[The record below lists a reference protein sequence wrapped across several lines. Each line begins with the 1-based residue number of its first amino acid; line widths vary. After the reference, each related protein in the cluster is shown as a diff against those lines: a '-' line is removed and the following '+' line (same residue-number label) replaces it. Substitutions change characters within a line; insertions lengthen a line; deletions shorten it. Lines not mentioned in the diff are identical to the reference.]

1 MKKYLI
7 LSIVLFA
14 GACAAPQEPLQTTQ
28 DPAEK
33 KSVDKAVRSFFKAPK
48 APKPA
53 LTSQQVLGKDE
64 AWLRGK
70 LGAPN
75 FTRNDLQASI
85 WMYKNKDCILNLFLY
100 SEITPNAPLSV
111 MHFDARDIHGH
122 NMDRDA
128 CLATF

>member
-14 GACAAPQEPLQTTQ
+14 GACAAPMEPVQTTQ
-28 DPAEK
+28 GPTETP
-33 KSVDKAVRSFFKAPK
+33 SVIKAVKSFFKAKK

-53 LTSQQVLGKDE
+53 LTSQQVLGKNE
-64 AWLRGK
+64 AWLHEK
-70 LGAPN
+70 LGQPN
-75 FTRNDLQASI
+75 FIRTDIKASI
-85 WMYKNKDCILNLFLY
+85 WMYKNKDCVLNLFLY

-111 MHFDARDIHGH
+111 MHFDARNIHGH